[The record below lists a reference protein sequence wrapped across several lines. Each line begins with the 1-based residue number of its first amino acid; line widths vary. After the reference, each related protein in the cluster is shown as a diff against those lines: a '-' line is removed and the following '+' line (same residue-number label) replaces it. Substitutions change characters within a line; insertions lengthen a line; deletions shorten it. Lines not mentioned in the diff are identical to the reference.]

1 MSLSVAQA
9 HAYELANTLMLP
21 VLLIVGD
28 EGYGVIVAHEYD
40 GEPSRILHEFDPYD
54 PAH

>member
-9 HAYELANTLMLP
+9 HAYELANTLMLT
-21 VLLIVGD
+21 VLLVSGD
-28 EGYGVIVAHEYD
+28 EGYGIIVANEYD